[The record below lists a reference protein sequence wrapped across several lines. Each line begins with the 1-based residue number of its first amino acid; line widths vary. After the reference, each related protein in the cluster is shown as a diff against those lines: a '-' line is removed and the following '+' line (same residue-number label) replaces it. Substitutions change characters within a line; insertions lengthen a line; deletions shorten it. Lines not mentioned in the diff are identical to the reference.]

1 MAGILDEGGV
11 TAMVGKLKRL
21 SAAKNPEVGSSTSHH
36 QGHEGLSTHMGSENV
51 GKKVKG
57 AKKLV
62 TWTITLITEEHGTE
76 VTRVELVDDVFGKT
90 KVRAAAPIPVPIG
103 VVKRGVERAR
113 GGARGARAGWDFG
126 WSGARGWRGMNPGVV
141 RVGVRAAYKEK
152 ALKHRQAQGSDVASY
167 TRAPLSGSR
176 RTSALLPR
184 PGLLHL
190 APN

>member
-90 KVRAAAPIPVPIG
+90 KVRAAAPFPIPSRME
-103 VVKRGVERAR
+103 VKRGVSAGWSLGGAGRGVGEGGTR
-113 GGARGARAGWDFG
+113 GGCGRVGARAPKTHSCTDMLRDRTSHRTHAHPSPGLV
-126 WSGARGWRGMNPGVV
+126 ARH
-141 RVGVRAAYKEK
+141 RAA
-152 ALKHRQAQGSDVASY
+152 
-167 TRAPLSGSR
+167 
-176 RTSALLPR
+176 
-184 PGLLHL
+184 
-190 APN
+190 